1 MARSELAPAG
11 PALTGLAL
19 SALAALATVAALTA
33 CGGSKGSAPE
43 APPPLVEVAPVLRQD
58 VEVPHEWIGTL
69 DGSINAEIR
78 PQVQGYVLERSYR
91 EGEFVH
97 KGDTLFKIDP
107 RQFQSELEQAQ
118 SQLARE
124 QAALARAKI
133 DVARFTPLVA
143 DKAVSQ
149 QELDNAVAAERG
161 AEATV
166 AAAQAAVNRER
177 LNMGWTR
184 VVSPIDGIAGAAS
197 AQVGNL
203 VNGGTLMAIVSAV
216 DPIKAYFSLS
226 ESEYME
232 WARKYGAMDRPGG
245 APGTKGMFQLVLSDG
260 TVDPHRGDPDMA
272 DRNVDQKTGTIK
284 MAALFPNPD
293 HLLRPGQYAKVRVVE
308 TKPGAL
314 VVPERAISELQG
326 AKQVTVVGPDNKAE
340 SRTIVTGDHAG
351 SLWTV
356 EKGLSEG
363 ERVVVAGIQKV
374 RPGMVVD
381 PRPASQDAGSAA
393 GGAAGPGAG
402 AGDSASGAAGAT
414 GGAASSGASGAG
426 GASRGTR

>member
-1 MARSELAPAG
+1 MARSEVAHAG
-11 PALTGLAL
+11 PALPGLAL
-19 SALAALATVAALTA
+19 RALVTLVTLAALTA
-33 CGGSKGSAPE
+33 CGGSKGSAPQ

-97 KGDTLFKIDP
+97 KGETLFKIDP
-107 RQFQSELEQAQ
+107 RQFQSALEQAQ

-184 VVSPIDGIAGAAS
+184 VVSPIDGIAGAAA

-226 ESEYME
+226 ESEYMA

-245 APGTKGMFQLVLSDG
+245 APG
-260 TVDPHRGDPDMA
+260 PRGCSSSSCRTARWTRTAEIPTW
-272 DRNVDQKTGTIK
+272 RTGTWTR
-284 MAALFPNPD
+284 
-293 HLLRPGQYAKVRVVE
+293 RPGPSRWPPCSPIPTICCVRDS
-308 TKPGAL
+308 TPRCAWWRRN
-314 VVPERAISELQG
+314 RARSSC
-326 AKQVTVVGPDNKAE
+326 P
-340 SRTIVTGDHAG
+340 
-351 SLWTV
+351 
-356 EKGLSEG
+356 
-363 ERVVVAGIQKV
+363 
-374 RPGMVVD
+374 
-381 PRPASQDAGSAA
+381 SAR
-393 GGAAGPGAG
+393 
-402 AGDSASGAAGAT
+402 SASCRAR
-414 GGAASSGASGAG
+414 
-426 GASRGTR
+426 SR